1 MLCDDLERWDG
12 GAEVRGEGIRVHT
25 AESVHFTAETNTTLK
40 SSYTPIFFFLS
51 VGSKVGYTFSSY
63 SLSINFTLRKNI
75 CKVTLTSTGIQ
86 SKPMFL
92 FL

>member
-40 SSYTPIFFFLS
+40 SSYTPIFFFFKCRL
-51 VGSKVGYTFSSY
+51 
-63 SLSINFTLRKNI
+63 
-75 CKVTLTSTGIQ
+75 Q
-86 SKPMFL
+86 SGNL
-92 FL
+92 AHIL